1 MELDERERIVFYVS
15 LGCVV
20 SRSPQDDGET
30 DAIHFFLLFSSLL
43 LSFSAARCSF
53 VVILNRT
60 TQKARRK
67 KKKTSS
73 KQQGHFLGQIRWNHR
88 QPSPHCC
95 VEEINVSFFL
105 RDDRMTKIFTAAFIE
120 SSTLTPQ
127 ISDSIIQ
134 RADDYLQS
142 LVDNRTFSGSVLLA
156 RKNQIILIKGY
167 GCSEYVCHEKNT
179 SQTIY
184 RIGSV
189 TKPFTA
195 IIILRLDERKQLR
208 LNDRLSL
215 YCPDYPNGDKITIK
229 HLLSNTSGIE
239 DYTEMEVFENKC
251 SQNLSQEELIEIFK
265 NEPLKFKPGSKYSY
279 SNSNVSEFRLLFL
292 LYCETFLFSSFY

>member
-1 MELDERERIVFYVS
+1 MWTKSTWAFFFCAVIEGEISRRFVLVEPSTIAPETSGSIV
-15 LGCVV
+15 
-20 SRSPQDDGET
+20 
-30 DAIHFFLLFSSLL
+30 
-43 LSFSAARCSF
+43 
-53 VVILNRT
+53 
-60 TQKARRK
+60 
-67 KKKTSS
+67 
-73 KQQGHFLGQIRWNHR
+73 
-88 QPSPHCC
+88 
-95 VEEINVSFFL
+95 
-105 RDDRMTKIFTAAFIE
+105 
-120 SSTLTPQ
+120 
-127 ISDSIIQ
+127 Q

-142 LVDNRTFSGSVLLA
+142 LVDNRAFSGSVLLA

-208 LNDRLSL
+208 LHDKLSL
-215 YCPDYPNGDKITIK
+215 YYPEYPNGEKITIK

-239 DYTEMEVFENKC
+239 DYTEMEIFENKC

-279 SNSNVSEFRLLFL
+279 SNSNASEFPTLIFISNLPVFP
-292 LYCETFLFSSFY
+292 FSSFS